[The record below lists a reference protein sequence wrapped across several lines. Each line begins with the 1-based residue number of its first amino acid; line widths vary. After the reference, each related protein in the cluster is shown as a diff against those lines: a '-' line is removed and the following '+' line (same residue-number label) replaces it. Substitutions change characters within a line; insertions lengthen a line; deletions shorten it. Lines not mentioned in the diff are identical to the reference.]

1 MEREWNQDT
10 SSQRNSAATNAK
22 ESITRSILN
31 ASTRKSSKSISV
43 HAAEKSSLVMESQ
56 TGDIAQELVRQ
67 EADL

>member
-31 ASTRKSSKSISV
+31 VSTRKSSRSISAY
-43 HAAEKSSLVMESQ
+43 AAEKSSLVMENQ
-56 TGDIAQELVRQ
+56 TGDIAQEPVRQ